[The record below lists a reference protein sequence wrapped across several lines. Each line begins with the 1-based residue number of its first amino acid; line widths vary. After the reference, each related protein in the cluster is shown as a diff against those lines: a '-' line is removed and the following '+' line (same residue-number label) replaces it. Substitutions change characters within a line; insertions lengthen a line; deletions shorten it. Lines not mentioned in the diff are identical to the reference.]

1 MKIKKR
7 TGILNN
13 VFNSM
18 DDYAIISIDNE
29 ENVIAL
35 NNIAMKQFGLLKDD
49 IIGKNISEI
58 SEIQEYIKNRTE
70 NYIDDAMRKGKSKHI
85 YKLTD
90 DKGTEKIFE
99 TEFFSIKDEYGENS
113 GFTITIKDISYLK
126 KFKGSEVINGK
137 VLNLMLEESSNSIII
152 VREDF
157 TIEGISKNAEYLIGI
172 NKDNVQGMFIWDI
185 FFGNKKIKDF
195 MNYVFKDNDDK
206 EIKTFNTVAVN
217 TKININMRV
226 KLIND
231 SSTENKKVI
240 IYL

>member
-1 MKIKKR
+1 
-7 TGILNN
+7 
-13 VFNSM
+13 
-18 DDYAIISIDNE
+18 
-29 ENVIAL
+29 
-35 NNIAMKQFGLLKDD
+35 
-49 IIGKNISEI
+49 
-58 SEIQEYIKNRTE
+58 
-70 NYIDDAMRKGKSKHI
+70 
-85 YKLTD
+85 
-90 DKGTEKIFE
+90 
-99 TEFFSIKDEYGENS
+99 
-113 GFTITIKDISYLK
+113 
-126 KFKGSEVINGK
+126 
-137 VLNLMLEESSNSIII
+137 MLEESSNSIII